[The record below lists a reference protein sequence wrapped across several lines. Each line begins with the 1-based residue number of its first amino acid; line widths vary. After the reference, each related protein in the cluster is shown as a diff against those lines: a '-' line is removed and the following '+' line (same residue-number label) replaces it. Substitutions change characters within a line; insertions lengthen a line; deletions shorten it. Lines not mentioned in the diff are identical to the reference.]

1 MGHGHSRLTHKSDT
15 AADFLAKHTFAEAV
29 GSVSKMVVIPSSYN
43 VAKALT
49 VLNGT
54 DTPEGRK
61 PVLSAPVVLDA

>member
-1 MGHGHSRLTHKSDT
+1 MGHGFSRHTHKNDT
-15 AADFLAKHTFAEAV
+15 AAEFLAKHTFAEAV
-29 GSVSKMVVIPSSYN
+29 GGVTKMVVIPSTYD